1 MSDLESLIAAAKAD
15 APSAAARA
23 KVWTGVAKAS
33 GVAAA
38 GAGAV
43 AGSASAAKMLGLGTL
58 LGGALTIGVGGA
70 MLFVGATPH
79 LPGVNPGMRTET
91 AARAPD
97 SVTMVVRS
105 AAIRPSSELTDS
117 TSIDAPIAPTA
128 ARSVTRSVTSPSS
141 GSTRTSSARGSA
153 TGGEHG
159 HAPIASAPPS
169 DGALAREA
177 SLLAGARRALAH
189 GDALS
194 ALQIVRKLRALPAG
208 QLVPEELAVE
218 VQALRALGRND
229 DANEVEA
236 SLRIRFPDSV
246 LAR

>member
-70 MLFVGATPH
+70 MLFVGTTPH
-79 LPGVNPGMRTET
+79 LPGVNPGMRMET
-91 AARAPD
+91 AARAPE
-97 SVTMVVRS
+97 SVTMLVRS
-105 AAIRPSSELTDS
+105 AAIRPSSERTDS
-117 TSIDAPIAPTA
+117 TSIDAPIAPTV
-128 ARSVTRSVTSPSS
+128 ARSVTTSPGA
-141 GSTRTSSARGSA
+141 GSKRASSAAAGA
-153 TGGEHG
+153 HG

-177 SLLAGARRALAH
+177 SLLAGARRALAQ

-218 VQALRALGRND
+218 VQALRALGQND
-229 DANEVEA
+229 NANEVEA

-246 LAR
+246 LGR